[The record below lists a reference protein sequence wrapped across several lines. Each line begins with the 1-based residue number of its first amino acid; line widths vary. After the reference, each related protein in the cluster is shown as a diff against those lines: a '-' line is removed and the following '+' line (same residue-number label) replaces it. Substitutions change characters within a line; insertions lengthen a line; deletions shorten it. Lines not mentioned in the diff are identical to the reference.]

1 MGGSD
6 KKLMERRFGEKDWE
20 HKEEN
25 QYLLGNA
32 LAGIKIIQQ
41 MTRHSSSKIPC
52 ARM

>member
-32 LAGIKIIQQ
+32 LAGIDNVGMIG
-41 MTRHSSSKIPC
+41 RG
-52 ARM
+52 